1 MKHFKNNSGFTLI
14 EVMLALAIAASILT
28 SIYILQSGA
37 LTGVIRYSY
46 SFLRMSHAKN
56 FLLNTRRVREE
67 TLKDAKQFKLEK
79 KEEDPETYLKY
90 DFGVAQQKSLKDF
103 KNLYVEKVSIMHD
116 SRQKN
121 PNAMLLTFVYVPEAL
136 Q

>member
-1 MKHFKNNSGFTLI
+1 
-14 EVMLALAIAASILT
+14 MLALAIAASILT

-37 LTGVIRYSY
+37 LAGVMRYSY

-56 FLLNTRRVREE
+56 FLLHTRRVREE
-67 TLKDAKQFKLEK
+67 AKDAKQFKLEK

-90 DFGVAQQKSLKDF
+90 EFGAAPQKSLKDF

-116 SRQKN
+116 SKQKT
-121 PNAMLLTFVYVPEAL
+121 PNATLLTFIYIPEAP